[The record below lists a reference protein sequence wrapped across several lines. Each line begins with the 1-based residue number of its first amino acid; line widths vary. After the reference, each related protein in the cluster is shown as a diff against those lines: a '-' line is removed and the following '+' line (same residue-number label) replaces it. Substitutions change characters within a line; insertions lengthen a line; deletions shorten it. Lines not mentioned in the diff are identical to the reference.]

1 MNKYV
6 RMVIEVPT
14 GIIKATINSIRK
26 NVKINPK
33 CAISPFAEITIERA
47 AQANIAAKFRARSGS
62 HIRVRKGAQLII
74 GSNTSV
80 NHNCMIVCREK
91 IEIGSDVQFSPNIM
105 VYDHDHDFRAEGGV
119 KDMKYKS
126 SPIKIG
132 NNVWIG
138 ANSVILRGSVIG
150 DNAVIGAGCVV
161 KGDVPAGAVL
171 VQKRVSDIVNKIGG
185 VLHLLKL
192 VKKESVAYA

>member
-6 RMVIEVPT
+6 RMAIEVPT
-14 GIIKATINSIRK
+14 GIIKATFNSIRK

-33 CAISPFAEITIERA
+33 CAIAPSAEITIESGS
-47 AQANIAAKFRARSGS
+47 IVSIGSKFRARSGS

-91 IEIGSDVQFSPNIM
+91 IEIGSDVQFSPNVM
-105 VYDHDHDFRAEGGV
+105 VYDHDHDFRADGGV
-119 KDMKYKS
+119 KAMKYKS

-132 NNVWIG
+132 NNVCIG

-150 DNAVIGAGCVV
+150 DNCVIGAGCVV
-161 KGDVPAGAVL
+161 KGEVPTGTVF
-171 VQKRVSDIVNKIGG
+171 VQKRISEIK
-185 VLHLLKL
+185 
-192 VKKESVAYA
+192 

>member
-6 RMVIEVPT
+6 RMAIEVPT
-14 GIIKATINSIRK
+14 GIIKATINSFRK
-26 NVKINPK
+26 NVRISPK
-33 CAISPFAEITIERA
+33 CAIAPSAEITIESGSIV
-47 AQANIAAKFRARSGS
+47 NIGSKFRARSGS

-74 GSNTSV
+74 GGNTSV

-91 IEIGSDVQFSPNIM
+91 IEIGSDVQFSPNVM
-105 VYDHDHDFRAEGGV
+105 VYDHDHDFRADGGV
-119 KDMKYKS
+119 KAMKYKS

-150 DNAVIGAGCVV
+150 DDAVIGAGSVV
-161 KGDVPAGAVL
+161 KGEVPVGTVL
-171 VQKRVSDIVNKIGG
+171 VQKRVSEIK
-185 VLHLLKL
+185 
-192 VKKESVAYA
+192 

>member
-6 RMVIEVPT
+6 RMAVEVPI
-14 GIIKATINSIRK
+14 GIIKATFNSIRK
-26 NVKINPK
+26 NVRISPK
-33 CAISPFAEITIERA
+33 CAIAPSAEITIESGSIV
-47 AQANIAAKFRARSGS
+47 NICSKFRARSGS

-91 IEIGSDVQFSPNIM
+91 IEIGSDVQFSPNVM

-119 KDMKYKS
+119 KSMKYKS

-138 ANSVILRGSVIG
+138 ANTIILRGAKIG

-161 KGDVPAGAVL
+161 KGEIPAGAVF
-171 VQKRVSDIVNKIGG
+171 VQKKASEIR
-185 VLHLLKL
+185 
-192 VKKESVAYA
+192 